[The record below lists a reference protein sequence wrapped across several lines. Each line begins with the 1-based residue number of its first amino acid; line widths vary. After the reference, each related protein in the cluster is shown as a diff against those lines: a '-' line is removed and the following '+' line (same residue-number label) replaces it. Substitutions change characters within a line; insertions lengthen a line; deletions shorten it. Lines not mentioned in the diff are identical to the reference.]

1 MNTNWFIIKRKRDK
15 NSRNLFSIQF
25 SNRKQTNV
33 IVLSILFTNILMFE
47 PLRLLVGHPRHSTE
61 LRIDPDPL
69 RHFLSGFVHSFTFNM
84 FKLANMA

>member
-1 MNTNWFIIKRKRDK
+1 MNTNWFIIKRKQDK

-25 SNRKQTNV
+25 SKRKQTNV
-33 IVLSILFTNILMFE
+33 IVPSIILFTNILMFE
-47 PLRLLVGHPRHSTE
+47 LLLLQVRHPRHSTE

-69 RHFLSGFVHSFTFNM
+69 RPFSGFVHSFTFNM